1 MTFLINK
8 CQCNK
13 LQAEK
18 ITVMDIERRF
28 WVSLDTRDVHKVQIV
43 TLQGRID
50 LISFYKNKQLVVQGV
65 CSIIKKDCPK
75 LVCF

>member
-1 MTFLINK
+1 MTFLIDK

-65 CSIIKKDCPK
+65 CSIIKKGCSK
-75 LVCF
+75 VVRF